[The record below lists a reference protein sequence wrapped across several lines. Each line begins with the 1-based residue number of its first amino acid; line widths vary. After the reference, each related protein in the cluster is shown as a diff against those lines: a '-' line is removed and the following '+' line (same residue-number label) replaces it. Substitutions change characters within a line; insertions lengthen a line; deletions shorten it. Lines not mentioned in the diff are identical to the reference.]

1 MDLRIFTEPQQGA
14 SYDDQLRVALAAE
27 SAGYDAFF
35 RSDHFQAM
43 GAASGEPGP
52 TDAWLTLAALARETT
67 SIRLGTLVSSATF
80 RLPGLLA
87 VAVAQ
92 VDQMSTGRV
101 EFGLGTGWFE
111 AEHAAYGV
119 PFPPLGERFD
129 RFEEQLEIITGLW
142 GTLPG
147 DRFSYSGKHYS
158 LLDSP
163 ALPKPVQQP
172 RPPVIIGGHGRK
184 RTPQL
189 AARFGAEINVGFSPP
204 EVVAELFA
212 LADAACTEIG
222 RDPATLVRSTA
233 QTIAVG
239 RTDAEVAA
247 RAQTIGRDPVDM
259 LTNGLGGTPA
269 QVVDRLGQW
278 REQTGITRIYLQLL
292 DIGDIDQIEL
302 IAAEV
307 APQLA

>member
-1 MDLRIFTEPQQGA
+1 
-14 SYDDQLRVALAAE
+14 
-27 SAGYDAFF
+27 
-35 RSDHFQAM
+35 
-43 GAASGEPGP
+43 
-52 TDAWLTLAALARETT
+52 
-67 SIRLGTLVSSATF
+67 
-80 RLPGLLA
+80 
-87 VAVAQ
+87 
-92 VDQMSTGRV
+92 
-101 EFGLGTGWFE
+101 
-111 AEHAAYGV
+111 V